1 MCDAACAGGQG
12 GCAIYFFLSQGGC
25 LNSYTGCCQFYDV
38 VTRMCITTCPAG
50 SINTTDFTC
59 GTYTIMFKLSNINC
73 YPQIPVLFHLVKIK
87 ERVQLCQVRVIN
99 ATVLDFSSE

>member
-1 MCDAACAGGQG
+1 MCAGGQG
-12 GCAIYFFLSQGGC
+12 GCIT
-25 LNSYTGCCQFYDV
+25 NSTDCCQFYDV
-38 VTRMCITTCPAG
+38 ITRMCITTCPAG

-59 GTYTIMFKLSNINC
+59 GTYTNIFELNKISC
-73 YPQIPVLFHLVKIK
+73 IPQIPVLAHLVTIK